1 MLIVPY
7 DTELLM
13 WQLSPPAGTGELVGF
28 PNPFDLEWAFRSD
41 VHTDIDVGSMDADA
55 DNTGEEDSHVS
66 IRK

>member
-13 WQLSPPAGTGELVGF
+13 WQLSPPAGAGELACC
-28 PNPFDLEWAFRSD
+28 NPFALEWAFRFD
-41 VHTDIDVGSMDADA
+41 VRADIDVSTVDADA

>member
-13 WQLSPPAGTGELVGF
+13 WQLPPPGEVTQACGSPFA
-28 PNPFDLEWAFRSD
+28 LEWAFRFD
-41 VHTDIDVGSMDADA
+41 VHADIDVSTGDADA
-55 DNTGEEDSHVS
+55 DSTPQEESHV